1 MFGSTLLVT
10 ASKGLSVGVDVCL
23 ISTKN
28 LLLEDFVGARV
39 PVSGFYELRVET
51 VLLVGDFT
59 DVEGLRI
66 VLVELRIQ
74 LWFLIKHLYLV
85 ILNKFFKVNIPL
97 LLQIDLTIF
106 VHQYMPACISLCH

>member
-1 MFGSTLLVT
+1 MVT
-10 ASKGLSVGVDVCL
+10 ASKGLSVSVDVCL

-28 LLLEDFVGARV
+28 LLLENFVGARV

-51 VLLVGDFT
+51 VLFVCTLT

-85 ILNKFFKVNIPL
+85 ILNELFKVNIPL
-97 LLQIDLTIF
+97 LLQIDLTILI
-106 VHQYMPACISLCH
+106 HQYMPA